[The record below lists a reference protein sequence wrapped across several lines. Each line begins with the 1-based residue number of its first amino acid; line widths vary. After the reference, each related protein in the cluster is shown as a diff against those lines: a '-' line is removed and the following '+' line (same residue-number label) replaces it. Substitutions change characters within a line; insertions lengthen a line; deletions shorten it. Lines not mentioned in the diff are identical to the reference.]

1 MSDSSSLIQNKV
13 AVTSDL
19 LYNLKPSACRS
30 RSLRTSI
37 PTSNATT
44 FLPNS
49 VAILQVPSGRRS
61 TFLDS
66 QQSYL
71 RFTIQN
77 NDPTSSNL
85 FFVDNLASSFINRVD
100 IFCGSALLETIQEY
114 GVLMSY
120 LMDFTLTPSVKQS
133 LSNAYGFGNT
143 SNAPRKGQPIYGGQK
158 LTFCIPI
165 LSGLFL
171 GNTRAIPIGA
181 LCDDIRIEITWA
193 SNTNAVCYLKNTI
206 NAGIAPGTT
215 TSALSWTVTACELE
229 LCIIELSDEGM
240 HLVNEQTPLNEDIYI
255 CSNSWRHYV
264 STLPAASAGSFS
276 FLVPARFAS
285 LKTLIMCPRNSTN
298 INNPY
303 VYSIS
308 SRVNPLISQYFLRIG
323 SYLLPSKPI
332 TIQSNNN
339 QTGGYAEG
347 FMEIV
352 KSFHS
357 LSQPSYSAGMDQSY
371 FSVADSSDSTTGGG
385 INGAGA
391 VSGPSPYALSYLN
404 GFAAAIE
411 LESFAGR
418 SDCIVSGLN
427 TLSTNCF
434 FEGGITSNYGPTNVA
449 TTNNYILDFYA
460 NFDIIFM
467 ISNGLLTAKY

>member
-1 MSDSSSLIQNKV
+1 MSDASSLVQNKI

-30 RSLRTSI
+30 RSMRTSI
-37 PTSNATT
+37 PTSNATS
-44 FLPNS
+44 FIPSS
-49 VAILQVPSGRRS
+49 VAILQIPSGRRS

-71 RFTIQN
+71 RFTVQN
-77 NDPTSSNL
+77 NDATAGNS
-85 FFVDNLASSFINRVD
+85 FYVDNLASSFINRID

-133 LSNAYGFGNT
+133 LSNAYGFSKNST
-143 SNAPRKGQPIYGGQK
+143 STRSGQQIFSGQK

-165 LSGLFL
+165 LSGLFM
-171 GNTRAIPIGA
+171 GNLKMLPIGILA
-181 LCDDIRIEITWA
+181 DDIRIEVTWA
-193 SNTNAVCYLKNTI
+193 SAANAVCYLNNGI
-206 NAGIAPGTT
+206 NYGAAPAATT
-215 TSALSWTVTACELE
+215 NALAWTVTACELE
-229 LCIIELSDEGM
+229 LCVVELSDDGM
-240 HLVNEQTPLNEDIYI
+240 HLINEQTPLNEDIFI

-285 LKTLIMCPRNSTN
+285 LKTLLMCPRNSTN

-308 SRVNPLISQYFLRIG
+308 ARVNPLISQFFLRIG

-339 QTGGYAEG
+339 QTGGYAES
-347 FMEIV
+347 FMCIV
-352 KSFHS
+352 QSFHS
-357 LSQPSYSAGMDQSY
+357 LSAPSYSAGIPQDVYS
-371 FSVADSSDSTTGGG
+371 SADTADPTL
-385 INGAGA
+385 NC
-391 VSGPSPYALSYLN
+391 VSGPGAYANSSTN
-404 GFAAAIE
+404 GFAIAVE
-411 LESFAGR
+411 LESFASR
-418 SDCIVSGLN
+418 SDCIISGLN
-427 TLSTNCF
+427 TLSTNSF
-434 FEGGITSNYGPTNVA
+434 FEGSITSSYGATNVA
-449 TTNNYILDFYA
+449 TTSAYILDFYA